1 MVTFDKRLQEELKQQ
16 EQKEQDKP
24 ATIETTKINSLKQV
38 LQWIGKPA
46 IIKACMSIILL
57 IVTVVLILI
66 ADKFIIEFCALK
78 ITQFVASS
86 KNIVVCLLA
95 LFCGT
100 ILTFGMTVLGSIC
113 IVVKVANF
121 VMDGPLC
128 VVKNKMLDD
137 DYCIN
142 DDVIDCPVQV
152 KDWLMGRI
160 LKNELYIV
168 LNKKDKAIE
177 LLNNNRN
184 YSHCFDTDIDST
196 DKTSFE
202 YQFKY
207 FADQLKNG
215 EMYKIADI
223 ITDKA
228 VKR

>member
-1 MVTFDKRLQEELKQQ
+1 
-16 EQKEQDKP
+16 
-24 ATIETTKINSLKQV
+24 
-38 LQWIGKPA
+38 
-46 IIKACMSIILL
+46 MSIVLL
-57 IVTVVLILI
+57 IVTVILILI

-78 ITQFVASS
+78 ITQFVVYS

-100 ILTFGMTVLGSIC
+100 IFTFGLTILGSIC

-128 VVKNKMLDD
+128 VIKNKMLND
-137 DYCIN
+137 DYCIE
-142 DDVIDCPVQV
+142 DSVIDCPIQV
-152 KDWLMGRI
+152 KDWLIGRI

-223 ITDKA
+223 ITDKV
-228 VKR
+228 VK

>member
-16 EQKEQDKP
+16 EQKEQDKS

-57 IVTVVLILI
+57 IVTVALILI

-78 ITQFVASS
+78 ITQFVAYS

-100 ILTFGMTVLGSIC
+100 IFTFGLTALGSIC
-113 IVVKVANF
+113 IVVKVVNF
-121 VMDGPLC
+121 VMDRPLC
-128 VVKNKMLDD
+128 IIKNKMLDD
-137 DYCIN
+137 DYCIE
-142 DDVIDCPVQV
+142 DGVIDCPIHV
-152 KDWLMGRI
+152 KDWLIGRI
-160 LKNELYIV
+160 LKNELYVV
-168 LNKKDKAIE
+168 LNKKDKTIE

-184 YSHCFDTDIDST
+184 YSHCFNTDTNST

-207 FADQLKNG
+207 FADQLKDG
-215 EMYKIADI
+215 EMCKIADI
-223 ITDKA
+223 ITDKV
-228 VKR
+228 VK

>member
-24 ATIETTKINSLKQV
+24 TTIETTKIDSLKQV

-46 IIKACMSIILL
+46 IIKACMSIVLL
-57 IVTVVLILI
+57 IVTVILILI

-78 ITQFVASS
+78 ITQFVVYS

-100 ILTFGMTVLGSIC
+100 LFTFGMTVLGSIY

-128 VVKNKMLDD
+128 VIKNKMLDD
-137 DYCIN
+137 NYCIE
-142 DDVIDCPVQV
+142 DGVIDCPIQV
-152 KDWLMGRI
+152 KDWLIGRI
-160 LKNELYIV
+160 LKNELYVV

-184 YSHCFDTDIDST
+184 YSHCFDIDIDNT

-207 FADQLKNG
+207 FADQLKDG
-215 EMYKIADI
+215 EMCKIADI
-223 ITDKA
+223 ITDKV
-228 VKR
+228 VK

>member
-1 MVTFDKRLQEELKQQ
+1 METFDKRLKEELKQQ
-16 EQKEQDKP
+16 KQEEQDEP
-24 ATIETTKINSLKQV
+24 ITIETTKINSLKQV

-46 IIKACMSIILL
+46 IIKACMAIILL

-78 ITQFVASS
+78 ITQFVAYS

-100 ILTFGMTVLGSIC
+100 LFTFGMTVLGSIY
-113 IVVKVANF
+113 IVVKVADF

-128 VVKNKMLDD
+128 VIKNKMLDD
-137 DYCIN
+137 NYCIE
-142 DDVIDCPVQV
+142 DGIIDCPIQV
-152 KDWLMGRI
+152 KDWLIGCI

-168 LNKKDKAIE
+168 LNKKDKTIE

-184 YSHCFDTDIDST
+184 YSHCFDTGTDST

-207 FADQLKNG
+207 LADQLKDG

-223 ITDKA
+223 ITDKV
-228 VKR
+228 VK

>member
-16 EQKEQDKP
+16 NEEEQDKP
-24 ATIETTKINSLKQV
+24 ITIETTRTNSLKQV
-38 LQWIGKPA
+38 LQSIGKPA
-46 IIKACMSIILL
+46 TIKACMSIVLL
-57 IVTVVLILI
+57 IVTVILILI

-78 ITQFVASS
+78 ITQFVVYS

-100 ILTFGMTVLGSIC
+100 IFTFGLTVLGSIC

-128 VVKNKMLDD
+128 VIKNKMLND
-137 DYCIN
+137 DYCIE
-142 DDVIDCPVQV
+142 DGVIDCPIQV
-152 KDWLMGRI
+152 KDWLIGRI

-223 ITDKA
+223 ITDKV
-228 VKR
+228 VK

>member
-16 EQKEQDKP
+16 NEEEQDKP
-24 ATIETTKINSLKQV
+24 ITIETTRTNSLKQV

-46 IIKACMSIILL
+46 IIKACMSIVLL
-57 IVTVVLILI
+57 IVTVILILI

-78 ITQFVASS
+78 ITQFVVYS

-100 ILTFGMTVLGSIC
+100 IFTFGLTVLGSIC

-128 VVKNKMLDD
+128 VIKNKMLND
-137 DYCIN
+137 DYCIE
-142 DDVIDCPVQV
+142 DGVIDCPFQV
-152 KDWLMGRI
+152 KDWLIGRI

-184 YSHCFDTDIDST
+184 CSHCFDTDIDST

-223 ITDKA
+223 ITDKV
-228 VKR
+228 VK

>member
-16 EQKEQDKP
+16 NEEEQDKP
-24 ATIETTKINSLKQV
+24 ITIETTRTNSLKQV
-38 LQWIGKPA
+38 LQWISKPA
-46 IIKACMSIILL
+46 IIKACMSIVLL
-57 IVTVVLILI
+57 IVTVILILI

-78 ITQFVASS
+78 ITQFVVYS

-100 ILTFGMTVLGSIC
+100 IFTFGLTVLGSIC

-128 VVKNKMLDD
+128 VIKNKMLND
-137 DYCIN
+137 DYCIE
-142 DDVIDCPVQV
+142 DGVIDCPIQV
-152 KDWLMGRI
+152 KDWLIGRI

-223 ITDKA
+223 ITDKV
-228 VKR
+228 VK

>member
-78 ITQFVASS
+78 ITQFVAYS

-100 ILTFGMTVLGSIC
+100 LFTFGMTVLGSIC
-113 IVVKVANF
+113 IIVKVANF

-128 VVKNKMLDD
+128 VIKNKMLDD
-137 DYCIN
+137 DYCIE
-142 DDVIDCPVQV
+142 DGVIDCPIQV
-152 KDWLMGRI
+152 KDWLIGRI
-160 LKNELYIV
+160 LKNELYVI

-223 ITDKA
+223 ITDKV
-228 VKR
+228 VK

>member
-16 EQKEQDKP
+16 EQKGQDKP
-24 ATIETTKINSLKQV
+24 ITIETTRTNSLKQV

-95 LFCGT
+95 LLCGT
-100 ILTFGMTVLGSIC
+100 ILTFGMTVLGSIY
-113 IVVKVANF
+113 IVIKVANF

-137 DYCIN
+137 NYCIE
-142 DDVIDCPVQV
+142 DGVIDCPIQV
-152 KDWLMGRI
+152 KDWLIGRI

-168 LNKKDKAIE
+168 LNKKDKTIG

-184 YSHCFDTDIDST
+184 YLHRFDTDIDST

-207 FADQLKNG
+207 LADQLKYG
-215 EMYKIADI
+215 KICKIADI
-223 ITDKA
+223 VTDKA

>member
-1 MVTFDKRLQEELKQQ
+1 MVTFDKRLQKELKQQ
-16 EQKEQDKP
+16 NEEEQDKP
-24 ATIETTKINSLKQV
+24 ITIETTRTNSLKQV

-46 IIKACMSIILL
+46 IIKACMSIVLL
-57 IVTVVLILI
+57 IVTVILILI

-78 ITQFVASS
+78 ITQFVVYS

-100 ILTFGMTVLGSIC
+100 IFTFGLTVLGSIC

-128 VVKNKMLDD
+128 VIKNKMLND
-137 DYCIN
+137 DYCIE
-142 DDVIDCPVQV
+142 DGVIDCPIQV
-152 KDWLMGRI
+152 KDWLIGRI

-223 ITDKA
+223 ITDKV
-228 VKR
+228 VK

>member
-46 IIKACMSIILL
+46 IIKACMSIVLL
-57 IVTVVLILI
+57 IVTVILILI

-78 ITQFVASS
+78 ITQFVVYS

-100 ILTFGMTVLGSIC
+100 IFTFGLTVLGSIC

-128 VVKNKMLDD
+128 VIKNKMLND
-137 DYCIN
+137 DYCIE
-142 DDVIDCPVQV
+142 DGVIDCPIQV
-152 KDWLMGRI
+152 KDWLIGRI

-168 LNKKDKAIE
+168 LNKKDKTIG

-184 YSHCFDTDIDST
+184 YLHRFDTDIDST

-223 ITDKA
+223 ITDKV
-228 VKR
+228 VK

>member
-1 MVTFDKRLQEELKQQ
+1 METFDKRLQEELKQQ
-16 EQKEQDKP
+16 VQKGQDKP
-24 ATIETTKINSLKQV
+24 ITIEATRTNSLKQV

-46 IIKACMSIILL
+46 IVKACMSIVLL
-57 IVTVVLILI
+57 IVTVILILI
-66 ADKFIIEFCALK
+66 ADKFLIEFCALK
-78 ITQFVASS
+78 ITQFVAYS

-100 ILTFGMTVLGSIC
+100 IFTFGMTVLGSIY

-128 VVKNKMLDD
+128 VVKNKMLND
-137 DYCIN
+137 DYCIE
-142 DDVIDCPVQV
+142 DGVIDCPIQV
-152 KDWLMGRI
+152 KDWLIGRI

-168 LNKKDKAIE
+168 LNKKDKSIAF
-177 LLNNNRN
+177 LNNNRS
-184 YSHCFDTDIDST
+184 YSNCFDTNIDST

-207 FADQLKNG
+207 FVDQLKDG
-215 EMYKIADI
+215 EMCKIADI

-228 VKR
+228 VKK

>member
-16 EQKEQDKP
+16 KQEEQDEP
-24 ATIETTKINSLKQV
+24 VTIETTRIDSLKQT

-46 IIKACMSIILL
+46 IVRACMAIILL
-57 IVTVVLILI
+57 IVTVILILI

-78 ITQFVASS
+78 ITQFVAYS

-100 ILTFGMTVLGSIC
+100 IFTFGMTVLGSIY

-128 VVKNKMLDD
+128 VIKNKMLDD
-137 DYCIN
+137 DYCIE
-142 DDVIDCPVQV
+142 DGVIDCPIQV
-152 KDWLMGRI
+152 KDWLIGRI

-223 ITDKA
+223 ITDKV
-228 VKR
+228 VK

>member
-1 MVTFDKRLQEELKQQ
+1 METFDKRLQEELKQQ
-16 EQKEQDKP
+16 NKEEQDKP
-24 ATIETTKINSLKQV
+24 ITIETTRTNSLKQV
-38 LQWIGKPA
+38 LQWIGKSA
-46 IIKACMSIILL
+46 IIKACMSIVLL
-57 IVTVVLILI
+57 IATVILILI
-66 ADKFIIEFCALK
+66 ADKFLIEFCALK
-78 ITQFVASS
+78 ITQFVAYS

-100 ILTFGMTVLGSIC
+100 IFTFGMTVLGSIY

-128 VVKNKMLDD
+128 IIKNKMLDD
-137 DYCIN
+137 DYCIE
-142 DDVIDCPVQV
+142 DGVIDCPIQV
-152 KDWLMGRI
+152 KDWLIGRI
-160 LKNELYIV
+160 LKNELYIA
-168 LNKKDKAIE
+168 LDKKDKAIE

-184 YSHCFDTDIDST
+184 YLHRFDTNVDST

-207 FADQLKNG
+207 FTNQLKDG
-215 EMYKIADI
+215 EMYKIVDI

>member
-78 ITQFVASS
+78 ITQFVAYS

-100 ILTFGMTVLGSIC
+100 LFTFGMTVLGSIY

-137 DYCIN
+137 NYCIE
-142 DDVIDCPVQV
+142 DGVIDCPIQV
-152 KDWLMGRI
+152 KDWLIGRI

-215 EMYKIADI
+215 EMYKIVDI

>member
-46 IIKACMSIILL
+46 IIKACMSIVLL
-57 IVTVVLILI
+57 IVTVILILI

-78 ITQFVASS
+78 ITQFVVYS

-100 ILTFGMTVLGSIC
+100 LFTFGMTVLGSIY

-128 VVKNKMLDD
+128 VVKNKMLND
-137 DYCIN
+137 DYCIE
-142 DDVIDCPVQV
+142 DGVIDCPIQV
-152 KDWLMGRI
+152 KDWLIGRI

-184 YSHCFDTDIDST
+184 YSHCFDTNIDST

-223 ITDKA
+223 ITDKV
-228 VKR
+228 VK

>member
-16 EQKEQDKP
+16 NEEEQDKP
-24 ATIETTKINSLKQV
+24 ITIETTRTNSLKQV

-46 IIKACMSIILL
+46 IIKACMSIVLL
-57 IVTVVLILI
+57 IVTVILILI

-78 ITQFVASS
+78 ITQFVVYS

-100 ILTFGMTVLGSIC
+100 IFTFGLTVLGSIC

-137 DYCIN
+137 NYCIE
-142 DDVIDCPVQV
+142 DGVIDCPIQV
-152 KDWLMGRI
+152 KDWLIGRI

-223 ITDKA
+223 ITDKV
-228 VKR
+228 VK

>member
-1 MVTFDKRLQEELKQQ
+1 METFDKRLQEELKQQ
-16 EQKEQDKP
+16 VQKEQDKLV
-24 ATIETTKINSLKQV
+24 TIETTKINSLNQV

-66 ADKFIIEFCALK
+66 ADKFIIEFCALE
-78 ITQFVASS
+78 ITQFVAYS

-100 ILTFGMTVLGSIC
+100 LFTFGMTVLGSIY

-137 DYCIN
+137 NYCIE
-142 DDVIDCPVQV
+142 DGVTDCPIQV
-152 KDWLMGRI
+152 KDWLIGRI

-223 ITDKA
+223 ITDKV
-228 VKR
+228 VK

>member
-1 MVTFDKRLQEELKQQ
+1 METFDKRLQEELKQQ
-16 EQKEQDKP
+16 VQKEQDKSV
-24 ATIETTKINSLKQV
+24 TIETTKINSLKQV

-78 ITQFVASS
+78 ITQFVAYS

-100 ILTFGMTVLGSIC
+100 LFTFGMTVLGSIY

-137 DYCIN
+137 NYCIG
-142 DDVIDCPVQV
+142 DGVIDCPIQV
-152 KDWLMGRI
+152 KDWLIGRV

-168 LNKKDKAIE
+168 LNKKDKSIAF
-177 LLNNNRN
+177 LNNNRS
-184 YSHCFDTDIDST
+184 YSNCFDTNVDST

-207 FADQLKNG
+207 FTNQLKDG
-215 EMYKIADI
+215 EMCKIADI
-223 ITDKA
+223 VTDKA

>member
-16 EQKEQDKP
+16 NEEEQDKP
-24 ATIETTKINSLKQV
+24 ITIETTRTNSLKQV

-46 IIKACMSIILL
+46 IIKACMSIVLL
-57 IVTVVLILI
+57 IVTVILILI

-78 ITQFVASS
+78 ITQFVVYS

-100 ILTFGMTVLGSIC
+100 IFTFGLTVLGSIC

-128 VVKNKMLDD
+128 VIKNKMLND
-137 DYCIN
+137 DYCIE
-142 DDVIDCPVQV
+142 DGVIDCPIQV
-152 KDWLMGRI
+152 KDWLIGRI

-223 ITDKA
+223 ITDKV
-228 VKR
+228 VK

>member
-1 MVTFDKRLQEELKQQ
+1 METFDKRLQEELKQQ
-16 EQKEQDKP
+16 EQKGQDKP
-24 ATIETTKINSLKQV
+24 ITIETTRTNSLKQV

-46 IIKACMSIILL
+46 IIKACMAIILL
-57 IVTVVLILI
+57 IVTVVLVLI

-78 ITQFVASS
+78 ITQFVVYS

-100 ILTFGMTVLGSIC
+100 IFTFGLTVLGSIC

-128 VVKNKMLDD
+128 VIKNKMLND
-137 DYCIN
+137 DYCIE
-142 DDVIDCPVQV
+142 DGVIDCPIQV
-152 KDWLMGRI
+152 KDWLIGRI

-223 ITDKA
+223 ITDKV
-228 VKR
+228 VK

>member
-46 IIKACMSIILL
+46 IIKACMFIILL

-100 ILTFGMTVLGSIC
+100 IFTFGMTVLGSIY

-137 DYCIN
+137 NYCIE
-142 DDVIDCPVQV
+142 DGVIDCPIQV
-152 KDWLMGRI
+152 KDWLIGHI

-184 YSHCFDTDIDST
+184 HSHCFDTDIDST

-223 ITDKA
+223 ITDKV
-228 VKR
+228 VK

>member
-38 LQWIGKPA
+38 LQWIGKSA

-78 ITQFVASS
+78 ITQFVAYS

-100 ILTFGMTVLGSIC
+100 IFTFGMTVLGSIC
-113 IVVKVANF
+113 IVVKVVNF

-137 DYCIN
+137 NYCIE
-142 DDVIDCPVQV
+142 DGVIDCPIQV

-168 LNKKDKAIE
+168 LNKKEKAIE

-184 YSHCFDTDIDST
+184 YSHCFDIDIDSV

-207 FADQLKNG
+207 FADQLKDG
-215 EMYKIADI
+215 EMCKIADI
-223 ITDKA
+223 ITDKV
-228 VKR
+228 VK

>member
-1 MVTFDKRLQEELKQQ
+1 MKTFDKRLQEELKQQ
-16 EQKEQDKP
+16 NEEEQDKP
-24 ATIETTKINSLKQV
+24 ITIETTRTNSLKQV

-46 IIKACMSIILL
+46 IIKACMSIVLL
-57 IVTVVLILI
+57 IVTIVLILI

-78 ITQFVASS
+78 ITQFVAYS

-100 ILTFGMTVLGSIC
+100 IFTFGMTALGSIY
-113 IVVKVANF
+113 IVVKVVNF

-128 VVKNKMLDD
+128 IIKNKMLDD
-137 DYCIN
+137 NYCIE
-142 DDVIDCPVQV
+142 DGVIDCPIQV
-152 KDWLMGRI
+152 KDWLIGRI

-184 YSHCFDTDIDST
+184 YSYRFDTNIDST

-207 FADQLKNG
+207 FTNQLKDG

>member
-66 ADKFIIEFCALK
+66 ADKFIIEFFALK

-100 ILTFGMTVLGSIC
+100 LFTFGMTVLGSIC

-128 VVKNKMLDD
+128 VIKNKMLDD
-137 DYCIN
+137 DYCIE
-142 DDVIDCPVQV
+142 DGVIDCPIQV

-168 LNKKDKAIE
+168 LNKKDKTIG

-207 FADQLKNG
+207 LADQLKNG

-223 ITDKA
+223 ITDKV
-228 VKR
+228 VK

>member
-16 EQKEQDKP
+16 NEEEQDKP
-24 ATIETTKINSLKQV
+24 ITIETTRTNSLKQV

-46 IIKACMSIILL
+46 IIKACMSIVLL
-57 IVTVVLILI
+57 IVTVILILI

-78 ITQFVASS
+78 ITQFVVYS

-100 ILTFGMTVLGSIC
+100 IFTFGLTVLGSIC

-128 VVKNKMLDD
+128 VIKNKMLND
-137 DYCIN
+137 DYCIE
-142 DDVIDCPVQV
+142 DGVIDCPIQV
-152 KDWLMGRI
+152 KDWLIGRI

-196 DKTSFE
+196 DKTIFE

-223 ITDKA
+223 ITDKV
-228 VKR
+228 VK

>member
-1 MVTFDKRLQEELKQQ
+1 METFDKRLQEELKQQ
-16 EQKEQDKP
+16 NEEEQDKP
-24 ATIETTKINSLKQV
+24 ITIETTRTNSLNQV

-46 IIKACMSIILL
+46 IIKACMSIVLL
-57 IVTVVLILI
+57 IAIVVLVLI

-78 ITQFVASS
+78 ITQFVVYS

-100 ILTFGMTVLGSIC
+100 IFTFGMTVLGSIY
-113 IVVKVANF
+113 IVVKVVNF

-128 VVKNKMLDD
+128 VIKNKMLDD
-137 DYCIN
+137 NYCIE
-142 DDVIDCPVQV
+142 DGVIDCPVQV
-152 KDWLMGRI
+152 KDWLIGRI

-168 LNKKDKAIE
+168 LNKKDKSIAF
-177 LLNNNRN
+177 LNNNRS
-184 YSHCFDTDIDST
+184 YSNCFGTNVDST

-207 FADQLKNG
+207 FTNQLKDG
-215 EMYKIADI
+215 EMCKIADI
-223 ITDKA
+223 VTDKA

>member
-1 MVTFDKRLQEELKQQ
+1 METFDKRLQEELKQQ
-16 EQKEQDKP
+16 EQKGQDKP
-24 ATIETTKINSLKQV
+24 ITIETTRTNSLKQV

-46 IIKACMSIILL
+46 IIKACMSIVLL
-57 IVTVVLILI
+57 IVTVILILI

-78 ITQFVASS
+78 ITQFVVYS

-100 ILTFGMTVLGSIC
+100 IFTFGLTVLGSIC

-128 VVKNKMLDD
+128 VIKNKMLND
-137 DYCIN
+137 DYCIE
-142 DDVIDCPVQV
+142 DDVVDCPIQV
-152 KDWLMGRI
+152 KDWLIGRI

-223 ITDKA
+223 ITDKV
-228 VKR
+228 VK

>member
-46 IIKACMSIILL
+46 IIKACMSIVLL
-57 IVTVVLILI
+57 IAIVVLVLI

-78 ITQFVASS
+78 ITQFVVYS

-100 ILTFGMTVLGSIC
+100 LFTFGMTVLGSIY

-128 VVKNKMLDD
+128 VVKNKMLND
-137 DYCIN
+137 DYCIE
-142 DDVIDCPVQV
+142 DGVIDCPIQV
-152 KDWLMGRI
+152 KDWLIGRI

-168 LNKKDKAIE
+168 LNKKDKTIG

-184 YSHCFDTDIDST
+184 YLHRFDTDIDST

-223 ITDKA
+223 ITDKV
-228 VKR
+228 VK

>member
-78 ITQFVASS
+78 ITQFVVYS

-100 ILTFGMTVLGSIC
+100 IFTFGLTVLGSIC

-137 DYCIN
+137 NYCIE
-142 DDVIDCPVQV
+142 DGVIDCPIQV
-152 KDWLMGRI
+152 KDWLIGRI

-223 ITDKA
+223 ITDKV
-228 VKR
+228 VK